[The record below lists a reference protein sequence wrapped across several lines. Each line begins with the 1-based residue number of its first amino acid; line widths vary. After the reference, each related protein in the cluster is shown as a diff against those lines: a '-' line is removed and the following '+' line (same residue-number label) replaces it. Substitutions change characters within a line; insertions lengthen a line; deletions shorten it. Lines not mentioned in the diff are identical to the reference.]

1 MEKCRQ
7 TFVIPNSERW
17 LNLEDLPNE
26 EWQFIKETKKCYMIS
41 NYTRIKSMKRNTAH
55 ERILKTRIGKDG
67 YYYVNFSVN
76 GKRLTKKIHRIVA
89 ETFILDKS
97 NFKYTPNDDLEN
109 IKLENL
115 VINHKD
121 GVKTNNNI
129 DNLEWCTMSYNEI
142 HANELGLVPH
152 WMEGL
157 TGKNCPF
164 SKKIIQKTLDDKPIK
179 VWDSMSDAKRELNIP
194 VPHLVRVCK
203 GMRKSTRGFKWCY
216 FEDSGV
222 MNNG

>member
-1 MEKCRQ
+1 M
-7 TFVIPNSERW
+7 PNSERW

-89 ETFILDKS
+89 ETFIPDKS
-97 NFKYTPNDDLEN
+97 NFKYTPKDDLES
-109 IKLENL
+109 IKLEGL
-115 VINHKD
+115 AINHKD

-142 HANELGLVPH
+142 HANKLGLVPH

-179 VWDSMSDAKRELNIP
+179 VWDSMSDVKRELNIP